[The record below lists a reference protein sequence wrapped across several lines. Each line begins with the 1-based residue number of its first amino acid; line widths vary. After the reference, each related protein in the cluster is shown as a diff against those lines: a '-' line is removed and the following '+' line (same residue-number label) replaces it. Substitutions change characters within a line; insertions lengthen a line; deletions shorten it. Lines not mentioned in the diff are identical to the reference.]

1 MAPGWIK
8 NITTRR
14 SRTDREKFTFC
25 LALNL
30 SALVA
35 AVLLSL
41 TQGQYGVSVTD
52 VWKVLCN
59 FLFRTSF
66 DVPQNAV
73 NVVGLIRLP
82 RTAAAFIVGSCLSVA
97 GNTFQ
102 STFNN
107 QLVSPDVLGVSA
119 GACVGAAV
127 AILIGVSSYLIGV
140 FAFFT
145 GIAAV
150 LLSLLLPRLFRSNK
164 TVTLVLSGII
174 VGSLMNSIIGLI
186 KFVSDR
192 EEKLSEITF
201 WIMGALSGMSA
212 AKIYTVLPIY
222 LTAAVGIFCLRWKI
236 NVLSLGED
244 EAQTLGLNYRM
255 YRLLV
260 IVFSTLL
267 TAVSVSLSGNVGWI
281 GLVVP
286 HISRAIVGGD
296 NCYAIPISFLFGGS
310 FMILVDMLARN
321 LSVDEI
327 PLSII
332 TGLIGTVIYS
342 IVLIRRGRDIHE

>member
-1 MAPGWIK
+1 MT
-8 NITTRR
+8 NSHTH
-14 SRTDREKFTFC
+14 TDNEKFILC
-25 LALNL
+25 LILNLALL
-30 SALVA
+30 TA
-35 AVLLSL
+35 AVFLSL
-41 TQGQYGVSVTD
+41 TQGQYSVSAGD
-52 VWKVLCN
+52 VCRVLCN
-59 FLFRTSF
+59 TAFHTSF
-66 DVPQNAV
+66 TVPKNATR
-73 NVVGLIRLP
+73 VVELIRLP

-102 STFNN
+102 STFHN

-127 AILIGVSSYLIGV
+127 AILMGISSYLVGV
-140 FAFFT
+140 CAFFF
-145 GIAAV
+145 GIASVFLA
-150 LLSLLLPRLFRSNK
+150 LLLPRLFRSTQ

-192 EEKLSEITF
+192 EDKLSEITF
-201 WIMGALSGMSA
+201 WIMGALTGMTKV
-212 AKIYTVLPIY
+212 KIYTVLPIY
-222 LTAAVGIFCLRWKI
+222 LSAAIGIFCLRWKI

-244 EAQTLGLNYRM
+244 EAQTLGLNYPL

-260 IVFSTLL
+260 IICSTLL

-286 HISRAIVGGD
+286 HISRALVGGD
-296 NCYAIPISFLFGGS
+296 NRYTVPISFLFGGS
-310 FMILVDMLARN
+310 FMILMDMLARN

-332 TGLIGTVIYS
+332 TGLIGTAIYS
-342 IVLIRRGRDIHE
+342 VVLIRRGGDIHE